1 MSDQTTNPEQQ
12 PAQPRMQALGQ
23 YIRDLSFEN
32 VAIQK
37 GFDASVQPEVQVAIQ
52 MDARKR
58 EAANQ
63 YEVIHKFKITSQA
76 PKGDHVAFLLE
87 FEYAGVFNVEG
98 VNEDAIHPFLLI
110 ECSRMLFPFERRIVS
125 DMTRDGGFPPLNL
138 DNIDFLA
145 LYRQELARRAQT
157 GDASNGVTVA

>member
-1 MSDQTTNPEQQ
+1 MSDTTTNPGQQ
-12 PAQPRMQALGQ
+12 PMQPRMQALGQ

-37 GFDASVQPEVQVAIQ
+37 GFEGGVQPEVQVGIQ

-63 YEVIHKFKITSQA
+63 YEVIHKFKITSKA
-76 PKGDHVAFLLE
+76 PNGNQIAFLME
-87 FEYAGVFNVEG
+87 FEYGGVFNVEG
-98 VNEDAIHPFLLI
+98 VDEDALHPYLLI
-110 ECSRMLFPFERRIVS
+110 ECSRMMFPFERRIVA

-138 DNIDFLA
+138 DNVDFLA
-145 LYRQELARRAQT
+145 LYRQELARRTQAE
-157 GDASNGVTVA
+157 NGSAVV